1 MLIRKKG
8 LQKAVK
14 QKTAHRPK
22 LRTMIKKNSI
32 LKKSLLTKINKTKLS
47 YHIIALLLSIGIIPC
62 LIIMGITKSS
72 ITGCVEDIVSL
83 YSQKIVNQLS
93 ANINESL
100 SLVDNVISEV
110 TLDRDFKQYTR
121 NYDTLDRGKLLNLK
135 VDIDALLLNIFNKNK
150 VINGLYTINNDR
162 LIYSAGGSSQAA
174 EYFNSEEFLNS
185 DVYKELKEN
194 ISYEPQWVFLG
205 NDDSRKIYI
214 ARRLDD
220 TIKNNDLFMF
230 FSINENYFNTLI
242 KNASIDPE
250 IPILILDKNSEIAL
264 CDNTQL
270 VNKNLET
277 HYLKYIE
284 DIRNNP
290 SPSNSFADGN
300 HLISYS
306 KYSNGW
312 LLIINS
318 DITILMR
325 DFNNSFF
332 NIFILLGVF
341 LIIIIFISIYFAQL
355 LSKPISKMSQYMEE
369 VGRGN
374 LNVVDQFEKKVTIS
388 NQEMATL
395 VNGFTNMVSSLRQL
409 LKNSHEVTDIV
420 EENASVLQKVASSTS
435 QSAREVALAVESLAK
450 GAEEQS
456 MQTQGSVLL
465 LNDLSN
471 DINNVHSAIYK
482 IRDISQA
489 TMKMSQDTK
498 ESLDILSDNTNS
510 TINSANNIYTY
521 VKSLG
526 DEASNISNILNLVK
540 SVNDQTNLLAL
551 NAAIEAARAGKYG
564 KGFAVVADEVR
575 NLSYQ
580 TQNAINTIAETVK
593 AIHEKKEF
601 AMQEVEKSM
610 TKFNSQIP
618 IVNQT
623 NETFNQIF
631 VKMENINEEIQNTT
645 TLLNEVMSNKE
656 NLYRAI
662 SEISQIIEQSA
673 SIAEEVSA
681 ETLMQTQHSD
691 KIAEMANDL
700 LKSIEELKQTY
711 SKFR

>member
-1 MLIRKKG
+1 MLRKKRG
-8 LQKAVK
+8 LQKTVRK
-14 QKTAHRPK
+14 KTSFIK
-22 LRTMIKKNSI
+22 L
-32 LKKSLLTKINKTKLS
+32 LVTKFNTTKLS
-47 YHIIALLLSIGIIPC
+47 YHIIALLLAIGIIPC
-62 LIIMGITKSS
+62 LIIMAITKSS
-72 ITGCVEDIVSL
+72 ITTCVEDIVSL

-110 TLDRDFKQYTR
+110 TLDRNFKQYTR
-121 NYDTLDRGKLLNLK
+121 DYDTLDKGELLNLK
-135 VDIDALLLNIFNKNK
+135 VDIDALFLNLFNKNK
-150 VINGLYTINNDR
+150 VINGLYTLNNDR
-162 LIYSAGGSSQAA
+162 LIYSVGNSNQSTID
-174 EYFNSEEFLNS
+174 YFNSEEFLNS
-185 DVYKELKEN
+185 DIYKELKN
-194 ISYEPQWVFLG
+194 NMNYTPQWIFLG
-205 NDDSRKIYI
+205 NNENKKIYI
-214 ARRLDD
+214 SKRLDD
-220 TIKNNDLFMF
+220 TIKNNNILMF
-230 FSINENYFNTLI
+230 FAINESYFNSII

-250 IPILILDKNSEIAL
+250 IPILILDKNNEIAL
-264 CDNTQL
+264 CDNVEL
-270 VNKNLET
+270 ANKNLESN
-277 HYLKYIE
+277 YLKYIE
-284 DIRNNP
+284 DIKNNP
-290 SPSNSFADGN
+290 SSSASFVNGN
-300 HLISYS
+300 KLISYS
-306 KYSNGW
+306 KYNNGW

-318 DITILMR
+318 DVSILMK
-325 DFNNSFF
+325 DFNHSFYK
-332 NIFILLGVF
+332 IFILLGVF
-341 LIIIIFISIYFAQL
+341 LIIIVLISIYFAQL

-369 VGRGN
+369 VGHGN
-374 LNVVDQFEKKVTIS
+374 LNIADHFIDKVKIS
-388 NQEMATL
+388 NHEMSIL
-395 VNGFTNMVSSLRQL
+395 VNGFTNMVSSLKQL

-420 EENASVLQKVASSTS
+420 EKNASELQKVASFTS
-435 QSAREVALAVESLAK
+435 QSAKEVALAVENVAK
-450 GAEEQS
+450 GAEEQNI
-456 MQTQGSVLL
+456 QTQESVVL

-471 DINNVHSAIYK
+471 EINNVHAAIHK

-498 ESLDILSDNTNS
+498 ESLDILTDNTNS
-510 TINSANNIYTY
+510 TIDSANNIYTY

-580 TQNAINTIAETVK
+580 TQNAINTIADMVK
-593 AIHEKKEF
+593 AIHEKKEC

-610 TKFNSQIP
+610 TKFNNQIP
-618 IVNQT
+618 IVHQT
-623 NETFNQIF
+623 TETFNQIF
-631 VKMENINEEIQNTT
+631 VKMENINEEIHNTS

-662 SEISQIIEQSA
+662 SEISQIIDQSA

-711 SKFR
+711 SKFK